1 MSVGQKVIDD
11 NMIGLWCII
20 KDAIIQEV
28 SVTSVIR
35 SDVRPQ
41 CEPRA
46 VSSAALCEN
55 KQSTV

>member
-35 SDVRPQ
+35 SDVQLQ
-41 CEPRA
+41 CAPRA
-46 VSSAALCEN
+46 VSSVALCEN